1 MDGHG
6 RSVYIHHMEHE
17 NHNLEDGSDSP
28 EMPIDAGSDEA
39 ETHGRERSRRPWED
53 LDLDE
58 EEGFSESDRDS
69 RNFYTFRNPDEE
81 SIF

>member
-1 MDGHG
+1 MEGRGH
-6 RSVYIHHMEHE
+6 SVYIPNMEHE
-17 NHNLEDGSDSP
+17 NHNQDDFPDSP
-28 EMPIDAGSDEA
+28 EMHIDMGSDEA
-39 ETHGRERSRRPWED
+39 SSQGRGRSRRPWED